1 MNFGFVTAAL
11 KSLGLEALT
20 VAETVGP
27 AAATAF
33 GGPLA
38 GQLAMLAVQAISAA
52 QAKHGAAPPP
62 VQVATTTGTASVD
75 PRKLDVMQSLEQ
87 QAGTIANMVL
97 AATGRAVSDPARF
110 ATGVN
115 ALVEGLVDIMK
126 AVDALP
132 AAQNLLVVPS
142 KSTPAPAPVAAPA
155 ASVAPPVVVTS
166 TVPAFVGVVSNN
178 DAPTPVSAD
187 VIALLN
193 QVLTRLGSKVTVT
206 A

>member
-52 QAKHGAAPPP
+52 QARHGASPPP

-132 AAQNLLVVPS
+132 INGNQTVPS
-142 KSTPAPAPVAAPA
+142 KSTPAPSPVAAPTA
-155 ASVAPPVVVTS
+155 PVVAPVVVTS